1 MRVMKHLLLFSAI
14 RWLQLSRIAAEPG
27 QFRTT
32 TTRRT
37 SFMLM
42 MPLSGS
48 MGSDPDGAGPA
59 IAIGYD
65 AFPTIQG
72 GVNAV
77 AATGT
82 VNVAGGNYFENVT
95 VNKAAT
101 LRGANVGNPPREIA
115 FQNHSFA
122 RSVIKVLSLRSHPTT
137 SPSMALRLTA
147 MIRESLRFIRSVAVK
162 ILILC
167 MV

>member
-1 MRVMKHLLLFSAI
+1 MFSAI

-27 QFRTT
+27 TIQNDDNAPKRIYVDDGFFPAKLRW
-32 TTRRT
+32 
-37 SFMLM
+37 
-42 MPLSGS
+42 GAE
-48 MGSDPDGAGPA
+48 PDGAGPA

-82 VNVAGGNYFENVT
+82 VNVASGDYFENVT

-101 LRGANVGNPPREIA
+101 LRGANVGNPGAGTGVRGIIR
-115 FQNHSFA
+115 FA

-147 MIRESLRFIRSVAVK
+147 MMGELREIRSVAVK